1 MRLGFVGCGVS
12 QDGFALVSIVLRY
25 VRAAVWV
32 SKRYDTMKEATPRQL
47 AYPNAADKLRTIA
60 SCVDG
65 ELDHG
70 D

>member
-12 QDGFALVSIVLRY
+12 QDGFAVVSIVLRY

-47 AYPNAADKLRTIA
+47 AYPNAA
-60 SCVDG
+60 G
-65 ELDHG
+65 
-70 D
+70 